1 MKEEYDVVIIGAGI
15 GGLTCGSL
23 LAKEGLKVLIVEQGL
38 KPGGYATS
46 YKKGG
51 FVFDSCIHFVGGCG
65 EGEMARKIFAKLEI
79 EEEIEFIEIISP
91 VGITLDT
98 MRIFLPV
105 KDFSGLEK
113 TLQKFFPEET
123 TQIPKYL
130 QILQKIAKE
139 ILDLASPSFLKLLFF
154 PIRYSHL
161 VRYRKSTLKDLLDKY
176 LTDPRL
182 KNILS
187 CAPTTLPPSQIS
199 LFFMAMV
206 TTQGQEAFYYPK
218 GGIQHFSDT
227 LVKGLK
233 KYKGELLLD
242 TLVSKILVEKKR
254 VCGVELANGRRIR
267 TKHVVSNTTLEQTFN
282 KLVGSENLP
291 DKYMRRI
298 KNQKVSL
305 SGFILHIAT
314 DLDLKSLGL
323 SFTNAILPFDLEKE
337 FEALNNNR
345 MPNES
350 SLLISVPS
358 LVDTTLAPEGKHI
371 LSIVVPAPY
380 GYDWQN
386 KKEEVARRIIKQAE
400 KAIPNLSTH
409 IIYQDISTPLTLEKY
424 TLNTKGAM
432 YGLQVTPEQFGI
444 NRISQK
450 TPIKGLYLVGHYTRP
465 AHGVPGVAMSGQ
477 FAAQAILKRRLTQIK
492 TQINADE

>member
-1 MKEEYDVVIIGAGI
+1 MREEYDAVVIGAGI

-23 LAKEGLKVLIVEQGL
+23 LAKEGLKVLIVEQAS

-46 YKKGG
+46 YKKDG

-65 EGEMARKIFAKLEI
+65 EGGMVRRLFTRLEI
-79 EEEIEFIEIISP
+79 EKEIEFIEIVSP

-98 MRIFLPV
+98 MKIFLPV
-105 KDFSGLEK
+105 KDFPGLVK

-123 TQIPKYL
+123 SQIPKYL
-130 QILQKIAKE
+130 QTLQKIAKE

-154 PIRYSHL
+154 PLRYPHL
-161 VRYRKSTLKDLLDKY
+161 VRYQKSTLKNLLDRY
-176 LTDPRL
+176 FTDPKL
-182 KNILS
+182 KNIFS
-187 CAPTTLPPSQIS
+187 CAPTTLPPSRIS

-206 TTQGQEAFYYPK
+206 TTQGHEAFYYPK

-227 LVKGLK
+227 LVKGLR

-242 TLVSKILVEKKR
+242 TLVSKILVEKKG
-254 VCGVELANGRRIR
+254 VCGVELASGRRIR
-267 TKHVVSNTTLEQTFN
+267 TKYVVSNTTLEQTFGGLME
-282 KLVGSENLP
+282 KDYLP
-291 DKYMRRI
+291 PKYIRKI
-298 KNQKVSL
+298 EAQEVSL

-323 SFTNAILPFDLEKE
+323 SFTNAILPSDLEKE
-337 FEALNNNR
+337 FEALNNNQ
-345 MPNES
+345 MPDES
-350 SLLISVPS
+350 SLIISVPS
-358 LVDTTLAPEGKHI
+358 LVDITLAPQGKHI

-380 GYDWQN
+380 GYDWSN
-386 KKEEVARRIIKQAE
+386 KKEEVARKIIKQAE

-444 NRISQK
+444 NRLSQK

-465 AHGVPGVAMSGQ
+465 AHGAPGVAMSGQ
-477 FAAQAILKRRLTQIK
+477 FAAQAVLHSR
-492 TQINADE
+492 ES

>member
-23 LAKEGLKVLIVEQGL
+23 LAKEGLKVLIVEQGS

-46 YKKGG
+46 YKKDG

-65 EGEMARKIFAKLEI
+65 EGGMVRILFAKLEL
-79 EEEIEFIEIISP
+79 EEEIEFIEIVSP
-91 VGITLDT
+91 VGITFDT
-98 MRIFLPV
+98 RRIFLPI
-105 KDFSGLEK
+105 KDFPGLEK
-113 TLQKFFPEET
+113 TLQKFFPGET

-130 QILQKIAKE
+130 QTLQKIAKE
-139 ILDLASPSFLKLLFF
+139 ILDLVSPSFLKLLFF
-154 PIRYSHL
+154 PLRYPHL

-176 LTDPRL
+176 LTDPQL

-187 CAPTTLPPSQIS
+187 CAPTTLPPSRIS

-206 TTQGQEAFYYPK
+206 TTQGHEAFYYPK
-218 GGIQHFSDT
+218 GGIQNFSDT
-227 LVKGLK
+227 LVKGLR

-242 TLVSKILVEKKR
+242 TLVTKILVEKKR
-254 VCGVELANGRRIR
+254 VCGVELANGRRIGA
-267 TKHVVSNTTLEQTFN
+267 KYVVSNTTLEQTFN
-282 KLVGSENLP
+282 KLVGSENLSG
-291 DKYMRRI
+291 KYLRRI

-305 SGFILHIAT
+305 SGFILHVVT
-314 DLDLKSLGL
+314 DLNLKSLGL

-337 FEALNNNR
+337 FEALNNNQ
-345 MPNES
+345 MPDES
-350 SLLISVPS
+350 SLIISVPS
-358 LVDTTLAPEGKHI
+358 LVDTTLAPQGKHI
-371 LSIVVPAPY
+371 LSIVAPAPY
-380 GYDWQN
+380 NYDWEH
-386 KKEEVARRIIKQAE
+386 KKEEVARRIIRQAE

-409 IIYQDISTPLTLEKY
+409 IIYQDVSTPLTLEKH

-477 FAAQAILKRRLTQIK
+477 FAAQAILRHG
-492 TQINADE
+492 